1 MANKKITQLTASSVP
16 LAAIDLVEGAIN
28 NGSGVYTSKKLTGQ
42 QVFEGVISST
52 PYLCVYS
59 DVTQVFSANTP
70 TDVTFNQTRIA
81 NSISI
86 SSSDTLIPSQN
97 GNYQL
102 DFTATINNNG
112 GNANHYVAFY
122 LELNGVSVT
131 ASSKFMNAPTHNH
144 HVSFETSW
152 VVDMNATDQLKIIC
166 VMEKADFQLITQSA
180 FTGVITPSV
189 QIIMK
194 RIG

>member
-1 MANKKITQLTASSVP
+1 MANKKITQLTASSVS
-16 LAAIDLVEGAIN
+16 LAAIDLVESSIN
-28 NGSGVYTSKKLTGQ
+28 NGAGVYTSKKLTGK

-59 DVTQVFSANTP
+59 DQLQAFVANLP
-70 TDVTFNQTRIA
+70 TDVIFNETRIA

-86 SSSDTLIPSQN
+86 SSGTTLIPN
-97 GNYQL
+97 EDGNYQL
-102 DFTATINNNG
+102 DFTATIKNNG
-112 GNANHYVAFY
+112 GNANHYVGFY

-131 ASSKFMNAPTHNH
+131 ASSKFMNAPTGNH
-144 HVSFETSW
+144 HISLGTSW
-152 VVDMNATDQLKIIC
+152 LVDMNATDQLKIVC
-166 VMEKADFQLITQSA
+166 LMEKADFQLITESA

-189 QIIMK
+189 QVIMK

>member
-16 LAAIDLVEGAIN
+16 LTAIDLVEGSIN
-28 NGSGVYTSKKLTGQ
+28 NGAGVYTSKKLTGQ

-59 DVTQVFSANTP
+59 DAIQIFLANTP
-70 TDVTFNQTRIA
+70 TDLTFNQTRIA

-86 SSSDTLIPSQN
+86 SSTDTLIPNQN

-102 DFTATINNNG
+102 DFTATIKNNTG
-112 GNANHYVAFY
+112 SANHYVGFY

-144 HVSFETSW
+144 HISFGTSW

-166 VMEKADFQLITQSA
+166 VMEKADFQLITESS
-180 FTGVITPSV
+180 FTGVLTPSV
-189 QIIMK
+189 QVIMK